1 MYLLTGILMFVIL
14 SFVAACNG
22 DYSGL
27 AAIGKVIGVI
37 VLCIGVMWLCTQPI
51 LLVIVI
57 AILIIIVVNG
67 SSSKRRKQ

>member
-1 MYLLTGILMFVIL
+1 MFVIL
-14 SFVAACNG
+14 SFAAACNV

-37 VLCIGVMWLCTQPI
+37 ALCIGVMWLLTQPI

-67 SSSKRRKQ
+67 SSSK

>member
-14 SFVAACNG
+14 SFAAACNG

-37 VLCIGVMWLCTQPI
+37 ALCIGVMWLLTQPI

-57 AILIIIVVNG
+57 AILIIIALNG
-67 SSSKRRKQ
+67 SSSK